1 MRAACAVTSFR
12 AFACL
17 RNWCGTTSTSS
28 PSTASSSSTAAIPAL
43 TVDELKAQGFEY
55 VLIGIGADKS
65 SGIRLEGSQRAS
77 LQVAGPSCAA
87 ATAAR
92 RSTWAQHV
100 AVVGAGNTAMDCARA
115 ALRVPGVKDVT
126 VIYRRSLD
134 EIPAFREEYD
144 EAVEDGVKFRFLTNP
159 ERFEAD
165 GSLTCRV
172 MELGAPDEKGRRR
185 PLATDQTVTP
195 RRWTR

>member
-1 MRAACAVTSFR
+1 
-12 AFACL
+12 
-17 RNWCGTTSTSS
+17 
-28 PSTASSSSTAAIPAL
+28 
-43 TVDELKAQGFEY
+43 
-55 VLIGIGADKS
+55 
-65 SGIRLEGSQRAS
+65 
-77 LQVAGPSCAA
+77 
-87 ATAAR
+87 
-92 RSTWAQHV
+92 
-100 AVVGAGNTAMDCARA
+100 MDCARA

-134 EIPAFREEYD
+134 EIPAYREEYD

-185 PLATDQTVTP
+185 PLATDQTVTLKMDALITAIGEQADADALRTLGVPLDDKGLADRRPHYRGNRTQRRLPDRRRAEGPVVDRLGHRRCEARDRRDPAAREPEEPP
-195 RRWTR
+195 RRQVLAQRQARPRSPPARERWW